1 MSERTDERMHAHADP
16 FALRPQ
22 DEAAQTLA
30 RRLAL
35 EVVEPVARS
44 ADADRRFPREA
55 IDELARH
62 GILGAALPVSVGGLG
77 WDAVQTSLLFEELG
91 RVDQSVRGFLTVHL
105 SLVAQCLVSS
115 ASAAQQAEWLPR
127 LARGETLGAYALT
140 EAGAG
145 SDAGALATRAER
157 DGDGWRLHGEKVWIT
172 NALSAGLF
180 LVFATVDP
188 ALRHK
193 GVTAFLVRG
202 DAEGLVRERM
212 PGVELGHRA
221 SEHAL
226 LRFEGVRVTEADVVG
241 KVGEGFAVAMGGLDH
256 GRLGVA
262 AGAVGLLQ
270 ACLDLV
276 TDFARTRRQFGKR
289 IGDFQMVQERVADLA
304 CDTEAARL
312 LTRRAAWKAVAG
324 EKRTREVSMAK
335 LFATEAA
342 CRWSAEA
349 VMLHGSR
356 GYVNERP
363 VERHFRDAQG
373 LRIYEGTSLVQ
384 RIVIAREILGREE
397 RTGREEKTG

>member
-1 MSERTDERMHAHADP
+1 VEGEAPSGLDGPVTTG
-16 FALRPQ
+16 FTLRPQ
-22 DEAAQTLA
+22 DEAARDLA
-30 RRLAL
+30 RRLAA
-35 EVVEPVARS
+35 EVVEPIARA

-55 IDELARH
+55 VAALAKE
-62 GILGAALPVSVGGLG
+62 GLLGATLAKEHGGLG
-77 WDAVQTSLLFEELG
+77 WDAVQMTLAYEELG

-105 SLVAQCLVSS
+105 SLVAQCLAAT
-115 ASAAQQAEWLPR
+115 ASPAQRKAWLPR
-127 LARGETLGAYALT
+127 LASGEVLGAYALT
-140 EAGAG
+140 EKDAG
-145 SDAGALATRAER
+145 SDAAALATRAER
-157 DGDGWRLHGEKVWIT
+157 HGSGWRLHGEKVWIT
-172 NALSAGLF
+172 NGLSAGLI

-202 DAEGLVRERM
+202 DAKGLVRERM
-212 PGVELGHRA
+212 AGIELGHRA
-221 SEHAL
+221 SEHAT
-226 LRFEGVRVTEADVVG
+226 LRFDGVEVGDGDVVG
-241 KVGEGFAVAMGGLDH
+241 EVGGGFAVAMGGLDH

-304 CDTEAARL
+304 CDTDAARL
-312 LTRRAAWKAVAG
+312 LAHRAAWMAVRG
-324 EKRTREVSMAK
+324 EKRTKEVSMAK

-349 VMLHGSR
+349 VLLHGSR
-356 GYVNERP
+356 GYSNERP
-363 VERHFRDAQG
+363 VERHFRDAPG
-373 LRIYEGTSLVQ
+373 LRIYEGTSLIQ

-397 RTGREEKTG
+397 KA

>member
-1 MSERTDERMHAHADP
+1 MTD
-16 FALRPQ
+16 LRPQ
-22 DEAAQTLA
+22 DVVARDLA
-30 RRLAL
+30 RRLAE
-35 EVVEPVARS
+35 EVVAPVARA
-44 ADADRRFPREA
+44 ADAERRFPREA

-62 GILGAALPVSVGGLG
+62 GLLGAPLPVSSGGLG
-77 WDAVQTSLLFEELG
+77 WDPMQMSLAYEEIG
-91 RVDQSVRGFLTVHL
+91 RVDQSVRGFLTVHA
-105 SLVAQCLVSS
+105 SLVCQCL
-115 ASAAQQAEWLPR
+115 ASAASDAQRAEWLPR
-127 LARGETLGAYALT
+127 LARGEVLGAYALT
-140 EAGAG
+140 ERDAG

-157 DGDGWRLHGEKVWIT
+157 DGDGNGWRLTGEKVWIT
-172 NALSAGLF
+172 NGLSAGLL

-188 ALRHK
+188 ALKHK

-202 DAEGLVRERM
+202 DAQGLSRERM
-212 PGVELGHRA
+212 PGIELGHRA
-221 SEHAL
+221 SEHATI
-226 LRFEGVRVTEADVVG
+226 RFDGVRVTDADVVG
-241 KVGEGFAVAMGGLDH
+241 QVGEGFAVAMGGLDH

-270 ACLDLV
+270 ACLELV
-276 TDFARTRRQFGKR
+276 TEFARSRRQFGRR
-289 IGDFQMVQERVADLA
+289 IADFQMVQERVADLA

-312 LTRRAAWKAVAG
+312 LVWRAAAMAVRG

-356 GYVNERP
+356 GYSNERA

-384 RIVIAREILGREE
+384 RIVIVREILGREE
-397 RTGREEKTG
+397 KR

>member
-1 MSERTDERMHAHADP
+1 MAD
-16 FALRPQ
+16 FSLRPE
-22 DEAAQTLA
+22 DEAARDLA

-35 EVVEPVARS
+35 EIVEPVARA

-55 IDELARH
+55 IDALARH
-62 GILGAALPVSVGGLG
+62 GVLGAPIAKEYGGLG
-77 WDAVQTSLLFEELG
+77 WDAMQTTLLHEEIG

-105 SLVAQCLVSS
+105 GLVAQCLASS
-115 ASAAQQAEWLPR
+115 ADAAQRAEWLPR

-140 EAGAG
+140 ERDAG
-145 SDAGALATRAER
+145 SDAGALATRAVA
-157 DGDGWRLHGEKVWIT
+157 DGPGAWRLHGEKVWIT
-172 NALSAGLF
+172 NGLSAGLF
-180 LVFATVDP
+180 IVFATVDP

-202 DAEGLVRERM
+202 DAPGLVRERM
-212 PGVELGHRA
+212 PGAELGHRA
-221 SEHAL
+221 SEHAI
-226 LRFEGVRVTEADVVG
+226 LRFDGVRVGAADVVG
-241 KVGEGFAVAMGGLDH
+241 EVGAGFGVAMGGLDH

-276 TDFARTRRQFGKR
+276 TDFARSRRQFGKR
-289 IGDFQMVQERVADLA
+289 IGDFQMVQERIADLA

-312 LTRRAAWKAVAG
+312 LTWKAAWKAVRN
-324 EKRTREVSMAK
+324 EKRTRDVSMAK

-384 RIVIAREILGREE
+384 RIVIAREILGRETAAPAAGE
-397 RTGREEKTG
+397 AAK